1 MPTAHEEDF
10 NLPLWKIVLRHLLR
24 PRTWIYPIIVL
35 IVVYFL
41 LPRLARQTAPTA
53 PNRGG
58 NGTVLFG
65 GGENP
70 GPSQS
75 TDAEGNI
82 HRFAVPGNGK

>member
-41 LPRLARQTAPTA
+41 RRRRKTRSVAVDRRRREHSPVRRTGKRKVTPR
-53 PNRGG
+53 
-58 NGTVLFG
+58 FFY
-65 GGENP
+65 
-70 GPSQS
+70 S
-75 TDAEGNI
+75 
-82 HRFAVPGNGK
+82 